1 MSFIYAIVI
10 LAFIESL
17 ILIMASIR
25 GLIFILTVIFKR
37 EKKSEDSKLNPGPDP
52 EKYFVSVLLPIYNE
66 VNVVD
71 RLLRACTSFTFPSY
85 EVIVVDDSTD
95 ETVEIL
101 KKWRKHPKVKVI
113 HRNHRKGWKGGALN
127 TALENLNPKS
137 THIMVFDAD
146 FIPPPNLLEKFLEK
160 FENNNEIMI
169 VQGYQRHTLNKDE
182 NWVTK
187 GIRVLH
193 SMIYLVEFD
202 AKSKL
207 GLPVPVTGSVFM
219 IRTELL
225 KKFKFSEDIT
235 EDWNLTMRL
244 YAQGYKVHYDPKLV
258 AFAECP
264 SGLLEYFCQQMRWAE
279 GHTRNY
285 KRHLW
290 RVLTSKKLS
299 LKEKLEFMILAISCI
314 NAVPMIMLLVAW
326 ILAFLFPSLFP
337 EVYSSPL
344 IPLSMYLSLPSIPV
358 VVIANTLAMI
368 MDGTTRDALWLPYT
382 ILLYYIT
389 LPGVAFAVFKGLL
402 TKEYK
407 EYFRRTYK
415 TGKITDKSVL
425 SWIRG

>member
-1 MSFIYAIVI
+1 
-10 LAFIESL
+10 
-17 ILIMASIR
+17 
-25 GLIFILTVIFKR
+25 
-37 EKKSEDSKLNPGPDP
+37 
-52 EKYFVSVLLPIYNE
+52 
-66 VNVVD
+66 
-71 RLLRACTSFTFPSY
+71 
-85 EVIVVDDSTD
+85 
-95 ETVEIL
+95 
-101 KKWRKHPKVKVI
+101 
-113 HRNHRKGWKGGALN
+113 
-127 TALENLNPKS
+127 
-137 THIMVFDAD
+137 
-146 FIPPPNLLEKFLEK
+146 
-160 FENNNEIMI
+160 
-169 VQGYQRHTLNKDE
+169 
-182 NWVTK
+182 
-187 GIRVLH
+187 
-193 SMIYLVEFD
+193 
-202 AKSKL
+202 
-207 GLPVPVTGSVFM
+207 
-219 IRTELL
+219 
-225 KKFKFSEDIT
+225 
-235 EDWNLTMRL
+235 
-244 YAQGYKVHYDPKLV
+244 
-258 AFAECP
+258 
-264 SGLLEYFCQQMRWAE
+264 MRWAE